1 MSQPSLLPVL
11 SLVERAHRT
20 FMDALELRLQRRG
33 RRDTNAVQAMIAFH
47 LGDFELT
54 VGELTERGL
63 YQGSNVSYNLKGLA
77 AAGYIRQQRDPN
89 DRRAVRVALTERGQ
103 ALRAEVGEILV
114 ELATFTD
121 AGALAA
127 EQPLRVLLRGL
138 SEARSA

>member
-63 YQGSNVSYNLKGLA
+63 YQGSNISYNLKGLA
-77 AAGYIRQQRDPN
+77 AADYIRQQRDPN

-103 ALRAEVGEILV
+103 TLRAEVGEILA
-114 ELATFTD
+114 ELAAFTD